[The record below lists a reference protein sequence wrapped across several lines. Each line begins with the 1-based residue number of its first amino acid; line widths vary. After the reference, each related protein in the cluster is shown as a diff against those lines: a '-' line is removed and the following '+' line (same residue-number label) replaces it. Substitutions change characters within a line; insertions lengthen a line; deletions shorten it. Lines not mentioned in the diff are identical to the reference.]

1 MTIKA
6 NADTVSFSLNEAGM
20 SVDRKVNTRDWYAW
34 NNLMPPKPDDFHV
47 TGWVEVANPG
57 VDPHLIYR
65 TPQGINPDI
74 ILLDLVLVQKPGV
87 WPQVVVWKQVRYDE
101 IPSYRNYTLADI
113 QNNGKSIVQVKV
125 ENISAA

>member
-6 NADTVSFSLNEAGM
+6 SADSVNFSIEQSGM
-20 SVDRKVNTRDWYAW
+20 SVIRKANTRDWYAW

-47 TGWVEVANPG
+47 TGWVEVGNPG
-57 VDPHLIYR
+57 IEPHLIYR

-74 ILLDLVLVQKPGV
+74 IILDLVFEQKPGF

-101 IPSYRNYTLADI
+101 TPSYRNYTLADI
-113 QNNGKSIVQVKV
+113 HNNGKSIAEVKV
-125 ENISAA
+125 ENIS